1 MSKNRNLFEEAIA
14 DAKAIKDMAIA
25 NAKAALEESFTPHL
39 QKMLSTKLQELEQ
52 EDLGENIDET
62 EDENLYEMDKEKEMT
77 ETAEVEEELNL
88 DELLAELEEEKTDD
102 LEEEKDDLE
111 KALMEAEEEEAEE
124 ETEEEES
131 EDESEEAEKE
141 EVSVED
147 MSEEDLK
154 SFVEDVIKD
163 MVAAGELEAGHEDME
178 AEKVEGGEEEINI
191 DEILAEIEAHE
202 AKKAV
207 KKADKKEDEK
217 LKKELDEAISTIEIL
232 RSELNEVN
240 LLNAKLLYTNK
251 IFRSKNLTEN
261 KKLKVLSSFDKAR
274 TVKETK
280 LVYETILES
289 LKEKKTSPIAESIS
303 RASKATGISTGA
315 AKPILESNSMV
326 SRFQKLAGI
335 I

>member
-14 DAKAIKDMAIA
+14 DAKAIKNMAIA

-52 EDLGENIDET
+52 EDLEENIDEV

-77 ETAEVEEELNL
+77 ETAEVDEELNL

-111 KALMEAEEEEAEE
+111 KALMEAEEEAEEE
-124 ETEEEES
+124 ETEEVET

-141 EVSVED
+141 EVAIED

-154 SFVEDVIKD
+154 AFVEDVIKD

-178 AEKVEGGEEEINI
+178 DEKVEDSEEEINI

-207 KKADKKEDEK
+207 KKVVKKEDEK
-217 LKKELDEAISTIEIL
+217 LKKELDEAISTIGIL

-261 KKLKVLSSFDKAR
+261 KKLKVLSSFDKAK
-274 TVKETK
+274 TVKEAK

-289 LKEKKTSPIAESIS
+289 LKEKKTSPITESIS
-303 RASKATGISTGA
+303 RASKATGISTGI